1 MKFVVNWNQEN
12 CDVYIGR
19 PSKFGN
25 PFPIGVY
32 GTREEVLELYEFW
45 LYDRPEL
52 IVAVCKELKSKILG
66 CSCHPRP
73 CHGDL
78 LARIANGWQL
88 CLPLVE
94 SQGDQD

>member
-1 MKFVVNWNQEN
+1 MNFVVNWNNEE

-25 PFPIGVY
+25 PFPIGIY

-45 LYDRPEL
+45 LYDRLE
-52 IVAVCKELKSKILG
+52 IIKAVCNELKGKRLG
-66 CSCHPRP
+66 CSCYPRP

-94 SQGDQD
+94 IDHAED